1 MMLILTPK
9 LGESIMI
16 GDDIKVM
23 IISDKRDQ
31 VKVGIEAPDDVDIWR
46 EEIYDN
52 IQNQQKS

>member
-1 MMLILTPK
+1 MLILTRK

-23 IISDKRDQ
+23 ILSDQRGQ
-31 VKVGIEAPDDVDIWR
+31 VKVGIEAPEDVDIWR

-52 IQNQQKS
+52 IQNQQES

>member
-1 MMLILTPK
+1 MMLILTRK